1 MNRTRRRRGAR
12 VRVRHPAFFETPG
25 YKGTAV
31 VREISYSGARLEAD
45 EPLPALRATV
55 QLYIWPAGQA
65 EPFVLVGAVVGRRED
80 GFAVEYEEVG
90 QHTCQ
95 MIDLL
100 HAAASADGQE
110 AQDVQE
116 DGDGP
121 DATGP
126 AAAGARTAPEEG
138 TGERA

>member
-12 VRVRHPAFFETPG
+12 VRVRHPAFFETPEC
-25 YKGTAV
+25 KGSAV

-45 EPLPALRATV
+45 APLPPVRATV
-55 QLYIWPAGQA
+55 RLYVWPAGQA
-65 EPFVLVGAVVGRRED
+65 EPFELVGAVVGQRED

-100 HAAASADGQE
+100 HAAAA
-110 AQDVQE
+110 
-116 DGDGP
+116 P
-121 DATGP
+121 DDAV
-126 AAAGARTAPEEG
+126 EEG
-138 TGERA
+138 EPAVAPTGSAEPGSAGERP